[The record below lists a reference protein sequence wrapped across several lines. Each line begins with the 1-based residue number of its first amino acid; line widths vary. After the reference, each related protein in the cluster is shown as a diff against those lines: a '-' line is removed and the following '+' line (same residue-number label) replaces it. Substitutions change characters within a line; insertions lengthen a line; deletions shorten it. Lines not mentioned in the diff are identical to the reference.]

1 MIKKLSLAGLAAG
14 LLTAAFAPEGWL
26 YRQKVEVAGPVTRV
40 TLDRELYAG
49 AAGSLEDLRVVRD
62 GVEVPYL
69 LRVAHAVRVGG
80 EVGVRVVNRETRGE
94 SLFVTLEFVG
104 KIVLHNQVRLEVSR
118 EEFRSQVK
126 IEGSDDGRQW
136 GTVRQGAYIF
146 QYKTD
151 GGQLARHTTLRYPDS
166 RRRFLRLT
174 LSGWPE
180 ASEFT
185 GATVWSDTSA
195 EGRRSE
201 IWGVSRPSYETK
213 NRTTCTVLDTGSRA
227 PRDTA
232 RMTVAAGREQFY
244 RSVTV
249 EHSLDGKAW
258 AWAGAG
264 AIYRV
269 AGEESLAVT
278 FAETQFPWQRLC
290 VYQGDDEAVLLESVK
305 LSGVDRE
312 VFFRSAV
319 AGGYW
324 LYAGA
329 TAAAKGPEYDLA
341 RTAGAEFWGSAQ
353 AGKLGAREAN
363 PGYKPPPEP
372 VKPWT
377 ERFPGL
383 LYTVMGVAVVGIG
396 WMALRLLRT

>member
-1 MIKKLSLAGLAAG
+1 MMKKFSLFVLVAGWLWG
-14 LLTAAFAPEGWL
+14 AFAPAGWL
-26 YRQKVEVAGPVTRV
+26 YRQKVVVAGAVTRV
-40 TLDRELYAG
+40 TLDREVYAG
-49 AAGSLEDLRVVRD
+49 GSLDGLRVVRD
-62 GVEVPYL
+62 GAEVPYL
-69 LRVAHAVRVGG
+69 LRVAQAMRVGG
-80 EVGVRVVNRETRGE
+80 ELPVRVVNKEMRGG
-94 SLFVTLEFVG
+94 SLFVTLEFAG
-104 KIVLHNQVRLEVSR
+104 KAVLHNQVNLVVSR
-118 EEFRSQVK
+118 PEFRSQVK

-151 GGQLARHTTLRYPDS
+151 GGEAAIYTTLRYPDS

-174 LSGWPE
+174 LSEWPD

-195 EGRRSE
+195 EARRTE
-201 IWGVSRPSYETK
+201 IWSVARPTYETK
-213 NRTTCTVLDTGSRA
+213 NRTACTVLETGSRA

-232 RMTVAAGREQFY
+232 RVTVAAGRERFH

-258 AWAGAG
+258 GWAGAG

-269 AGEESLAVT
+269 PGEESLAVSFT
-278 FAETQFPWQRLC
+278 ETQLPWQRLC
-290 VYQGDDEAVLLESVK
+290 VFQGDDEAVVLESVK

-312 VFFRSAV
+312 VFFRSEG
-319 AGGYW
+319 AGSYW
-324 LYAGA
+324 LYSGAGGA
-329 TAAAKGPEYDLA
+329 RAPEYDLA

-363 PGYKPPPEP
+363 PGYRPAPEP
-372 VKPWT
+372 VTPWT

-383 LYTVMGVAVVGIG
+383 LYGVMGVAVVGIG
-396 WMALRLLRT
+396 WMALRLLKT